1 MEKLMSQILRFGI
14 VGVICTVI
22 DFGVMI
28 FLREVAGVYYLVASG
43 ISFAISVVVNYLL
56 SMKYVFHGKKNSSK
70 TREFILFV
78 VLSAIGLGLNQV
90 IMWAAVDGLG
100 ISYILSKVGATAIV
114 MVYNFVTKKI
124 FLEEKG
130 ESDKEEQS

>member
-1 MEKLMSQILRFGI
+1 MEKLMSQILSFCI

-43 ISFAISVVVNYLL
+43 ISFAVSVVVNYLL
-56 SMKYVFHGKKNSSK
+56 SMKYVFCSKKDSSK

-78 VLSAIGLGLNQV
+78 VLSVIGLGLNQA

-100 ISYILSKVGATAIV
+100 ISYILSKAGATAIV